1 MARQWRSILLNR
13 PWKATMERWPLAKR
27 NLFMLLVIDAGNTN
41 TSLGVFND
49 SELVAHWR
57 LTTARSRTV
66 DEYGVHARNLFELA
80 GIDFKTI
87 NAIAIASVV
96 PPLNYTL
103 KTMAE
108 SYFHLTPLF
117 VDHTTDTGLT
127 ILYQPAS
134 DVGADRI
141 VDAVA
146 AIQKYGAPCIV
157 VDFGTATT
165 FNAINSKAQY
175 VGGAITPG
183 IMISSD
189 ALFER
194 TAKLP
199 RVDIR
204 RPQKNNGSTTIA
216 AMQSGLY
223 YGFVG
228 LVDGVLRKMIEEMGT
243 TPRAPRV
250 IATGG
255 LASLIATGSEF
266 IEQVDDTLTLE
277 GLRLV
282 YERNASPKSKV
293 QTPNSES

>member
-1 MARQWRSILLNR
+1 
-13 PWKATMERWPLAKR
+13 
-27 NLFMLLVIDAGNTN
+27 MLLVIDAGNTN
-41 TSLGVFND
+41 TSLGVFAGR
-49 SELVAHWR
+49 ELIAHWR

-66 DEYGVHARNLFELA
+66 DEYGVHARNLFQLAELDFEA
-80 GIDFKTI
+80 ID
-87 NAIAIASVV
+87 AIAIASVV

-108 SYFHLTPLF
+108 TYFHLTPIF
-117 VDHTTDTGLT
+117 VDHSTDTGLE
-127 ILYQPAS
+127 ILYEPAS

-146 AIQKYGAPCIV
+146 AIEKYGAPCIV

-165 FNAINSKAQY
+165 FNAIDKEGRY

-204 RPQKNNGSTTIA
+204 RPQKVIGTSTVT

-223 YGFVG
+223 HGFVG
-228 LVDGVLRKMIEEMGT
+228 LVDGVLRTMRQELGGS
-243 TPRAPRV
+243 PRV

-266 IEQVDDTLTLE
+266 IELVDETLTLE
-277 GLRLV
+277 GLRLI
-282 YERNASPKSKV
+282 YERTAS
-293 QTPNSES
+293 EE

>member
-1 MARQWRSILLNR
+1 
-13 PWKATMERWPLAKR
+13 
-27 NLFMLLVIDAGNTN
+27 MLLVIDAGNTN
-41 TSLGVFND
+41 TSLGVFAGR
-49 SELVAHWR
+49 ELIAHWR

-80 GIDFKTI
+80 ELDFEAID
-87 NAIAIASVV
+87 AIAIASVV

-108 SYFHLTPLF
+108 TYFHLTPIF
-117 VDHTTDTGLT
+117 VDHSTDTGLE
-127 ILYQPAS
+127 ILYEPAS

-146 AIQKYGAPCIV
+146 AIEKYGAPCIV

-165 FNAINSKAQY
+165 FNAIDKEGRY

-204 RPQKNNGSTTIA
+204 RPQKVIGTSTVT

-223 YGFVG
+223 HGFVG
-228 LVDGVLRKMIEEMGT
+228 LVDGVLRTMTQELGGS
-243 TPRAPRV
+243 PRV

-266 IEQVDDTLTLE
+266 IELVDETLTLE
-277 GLRLV
+277 GLRLI
-282 YERNASPKSKV
+282 YERTAS
-293 QTPNSES
+293 EE

>member
-1 MARQWRSILLNR
+1 M
-13 PWKATMERWPLAKR
+13 
-27 NLFMLLVIDAGNTN
+27 
-41 TSLGVFND
+41 
-49 SELVAHWR
+49 
-57 LTTARSRTV
+57 

-80 GIDFKTI
+80 GLDFKAI
-87 NAIAIASVV
+87 DAIAIASVV

-103 KTMAE
+103 KRMAE
-108 SYFHLTPLF
+108 TYFHLTPLF
-117 VDHTTDTGLT
+117 VDHTTSTGLK
-127 ILYQPAS
+127 ILYEPAS

-141 VDAVA
+141 VDAIA
-146 AIQKYGAPCIV
+146 AIAKYGAPCII

-165 FNAINSKAQY
+165 FNAVSKEGEY
-175 VGGAITPG
+175 VGGVITPG

-204 RPQKNNGSTTIA
+204 RPQKVIGGSTVS

-223 YGFVG
+223 YGYAG
-228 LVDGVLRKMIEEMGT
+228 LVDGVLGKIIEEMGVT
-243 TPRAPRV
+243 PRV

-255 LASLIATGSEF
+255 LAPLIATGSKF
-266 IEQVDDTLTLE
+266 IELVDDTLTLE

-282 YERNASPKSKV
+282 HERTS
-293 QTPNSES
+293 

>member
-1 MARQWRSILLNR
+1 
-13 PWKATMERWPLAKR
+13 
-27 NLFMLLVIDAGNTN
+27 MLLVIDAGNTN
-41 TSLGVFND
+41 TSLGVFNGT
-49 SELVAHWR
+49 ELVAHWR

-66 DEYGVHARNLFELA
+66 DELGVHARNLFELA
-80 GIDFKTI
+80 NLDSKAID
-87 NAIAIASVV
+87 AIAIASVV

-108 SYFHLTPLF
+108 TYFHLTPLF

-127 ILYQPAS
+127 ILYEPAS

-146 AIQKYGAPCIV
+146 AIQKYGAPCII

-165 FNAINSKAQY
+165 FNAINREAQY
-175 VGGAITPG
+175 VGGVITPG

-204 RPQKNNGSTTIA
+204 RPQKVIGSSTIT

-223 YGFVG
+223 HGFVG
-228 LVDGVLRKMIEEMGT
+228 LVDGVLRKMIEEIGSAPSLAPPT
-243 TPRAPRV
+243 GRPAGDPAVPRV

-266 IEQVDDTLTLE
+266 IELVDDTLTLE

-282 YERNASPKSKV
+282 YERTQQHSV
-293 QTPNSES
+293 

>member
-1 MARQWRSILLNR
+1 
-13 PWKATMERWPLAKR
+13 
-27 NLFMLLVIDAGNTN
+27 MLLVIDAGNTN
-41 TSLGVFND
+41 TSLGVFD
-49 SELVAHWR
+49 GRELVAHWR

-80 GIDFKTI
+80 GLDFKTI
-87 NAIAIASVV
+87 SAIAIASVV

-108 SYFHLTPLF
+108 TYFHLTPLF
-117 VDHTTDTGLT
+117 VDHTSDTGIN

-146 AIQKYGAPCIV
+146 AVEKYGAPCIV

-165 FNAINSKAQY
+165 FNAINEAGEY
-175 VGGAITPG
+175 VGGVITPG
-183 IMISSD
+183 IMISTD

-204 RPQKNNGSTTIA
+204 RPQKVIGSSTIA

-223 YGFVG
+223 HGFVG
-228 LVDGVLRKMIEEMGT
+228 LVDGVLRKMIEEIAGSS
-243 TPRAPRV
+243 PPPRV

-266 IEQVDDTLTLE
+266 IELVDETLTLE
-277 GLRLV
+277 GLRII
-282 YERNASPKSKV
+282 YERTTNTSPISNVQRPKSAL
-293 QTPNSES
+293 

>member
-1 MARQWRSILLNR
+1 
-13 PWKATMERWPLAKR
+13 
-27 NLFMLLVIDAGNTN
+27 MLLVIDAGNTN
-41 TSLGVFND
+41 TSLGVFD
-49 SELVAHWR
+49 GAELVAHWR

-80 GIDFKTI
+80 NLDFKAI

-96 PPLNYTL
+96 PPLNYTM

-108 SYFHLTPLF
+108 TYFHLTPLF

-127 ILYQPAS
+127 ILYEPAS

-141 VDAVA
+141 ADAVA
-146 AIQKYGAPCIV
+146 AIEKYGAPCIV

-165 FNAINSKAQY
+165 FNAINREAQY
-175 VGGAITPG
+175 VGGVITPG

-204 RPQKNNGSTTIA
+204 RPQKVIGSGTVA

-223 YGFVG
+223 HGFIG
-228 LVDGVLRKMIEEMGT
+228 LVDGVLRKMIEEIGSA
-243 TPRAPRV
+243 PRAPRV

-266 IEQVDDTLTLE
+266 IELVDDTLTLE

-282 YERNASPKSKV
+282 YERTVSSKFAGSPKSKV
-293 QTPNSES
+293 QSPKSEN